1 MSLAAQQAAFAA
13 FLVGASDAPPE
24 GLADA
29 HRAQIYRNN
38 VRLSLTG
45 ALAANFPVTAAL
57 VGPDY
62 FAQAARQFLRTH
74 LPSRP
79 DMACYGESFAA
90 FLADA
95 PGMAD
100 YPYVPEVAR
109 LERAMIEALLAPAAE
124 TLMASDFAG
133 VPEASFAELRFVA
146 HPSTRLVQSAF
157 AIADIWQAHQTP
169 HPPDLAEITLDAS
182 QGVALTRP
190 KSLVEWRALAPDDAG
205 FLSALLSGACI
216 AEAVADLPDSFDL
229 TQALLGHLQAGVFTR
244 FHP

>member
-1 MSLAAQQAAFAA
+1 MSLAAQQAALAA
-13 FLVGASDAPPE
+13 FLVGECDVPPA

-29 HRAQIYRNN
+29 DRAQIYRNN

-95 PGMAD
+95 PGIAD

-124 TLMASDFAG
+124 TLAASDFAEI
-133 VPEASFAELRFVA
+133 PEASFAEVRFVA
-146 HPSTRLVQSAF
+146 HPSTRLVQSTF
-157 AIADIWQAHQTP
+157 AIADIWQAHQATP
-169 HPPDLAEITLDAS
+169 VPDLSGISLDAS

-190 KSLVEWRALAPDDAG
+190 GALVEWHTLDPDDAR
-205 FLSALLSGACI
+205 FLSALLSGARI
-216 AEAVADLPDSFDL
+216 VEAVADLPDSFDL
-229 TQALLGHLQAGVFTR
+229 ASALLGHLQAGVFTR
-244 FHP
+244 LHP